1 MWAQLHG
8 VALVAA
14 DSPGPRGDNP
24 SDLGGILIVVGIMV
38 LLVAAALV
46 YVIDI
51 QRATGGK
58 TMAELRTER
67 QVLDS
72 PSQPS

>member
-1 MWAQLHG
+1 
-8 VALVAA
+8 
-14 DSPGPRGDNP
+14 
-24 SDLGGILIVVGIMV
+24 
-38 LLVAAALV
+38 VAAALV

-51 QRATGGK
+51 RRATGGK

-67 QVLDS
+67 RVLDS

>member
-1 MWAQLHG
+1 MLLASWAYVITTGGRERHRPDR
-8 VALVAA
+8 A
-14 DSPGPRGDNP
+14 DR
-24 SDLGGILIVVGIMV
+24 VGLMV
-38 LLVAAALV
+38 LIVAAALV
-46 YVIDI
+46 YVVDI

-58 TMAELRTER
+58 TMAELRTEK